1 MASLMPASK
10 KGIDEGSETFQNI
23 CRRDAPKQRAASTSC
38 RSVARSPASVL
49 MIIGKTELMT
59 TTMTFDQMSM
69 PAQRMI
75 SGDIAIVGVA

>member
-1 MASLMPASK
+1 MASLMPAST
-10 KGIDEGSETFQNI
+10 KGIDDGSETFQNI
-23 CRRDAPKQRAASTSC
+23 CSRDAPKQRAASINC
-38 RSVARSPASVL
+38 RSVERSPASVL
-49 MIIGKTELMT
+49 MIIGKTELIT